1 MKNFKI
7 LFGLLFIIVLSS
19 CDNFFI
25 SDIEPPK
32 QGVEPQLVVH
42 SYLSP
47 DANAVRVYVRQ
58 SKPIF
63 SNDYSKIEDKKIEN
77 AKVTITN
84 QTTKQVATIPFN
96 SSWNSYV
103 IYTESFPLKEG
114 ETYQLNVSTPD
125 GKKAEASCTIPK
137 AIKGN
142 FKNIKLEVRKNRYD
156 EESTQLS
163 FEFEDLSGEENNYG
177 ALAIIKHLKKP
188 EDRKDYFEFETE
200 SSFIIST
207 YGKTIRAELRN
218 EGVSIPLDK
227 ITSVE
232 IKLFS
237 MDKNYY
243 HYLKTI
249 EMQTSDYSG
258 NPFKEPTIIVSNI
271 KNGLGVFGAYT
282 LKTTKKVFKP

>member
-25 SDIEPPK
+25 SDVEPPK

-47 DANAVRVYVRQ
+47 DKDKIFVSVKL

-63 SNDYSKIEDKKIEN
+63 SNDYSKTEDKEIKN

-84 QTTKQVATIPFN
+84 KTTKQVAVIPFN

-114 ETYQLNVSTPD
+114 ETHQLNVSTPD
-125 GKKAEASCTIPK
+125 GKSVEASCTIPN

-142 FKNIKLEVRKNRYD
+142 FKNIKLQVRKNRYN
-156 EESTQLS
+156 EERTQLS
-163 FEFEDLSGEENNYG
+163 FEFEDLSEKENNYG
-177 ALAIIKHLKKP
+177 AFAFIKYENGKK
-188 EDRKDYFEFETE
+188 DFESERETG
-200 SSFIIST
+200 FIISGK
-207 YGKTIRAELRN
+207 GKTIRAELTDG
-218 EGVSIPLDK
+218 GVSIPLDK

-232 IKLFS
+232 IRLFS

-243 HYLKTI
+243 HYFKTV
-249 EMQTSDYSG
+249 EMQTNDYSG